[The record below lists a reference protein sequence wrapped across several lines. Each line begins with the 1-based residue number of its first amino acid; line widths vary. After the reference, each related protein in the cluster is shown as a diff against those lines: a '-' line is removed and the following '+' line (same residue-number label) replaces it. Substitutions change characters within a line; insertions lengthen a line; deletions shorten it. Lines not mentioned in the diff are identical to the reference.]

1 MKIIVYYANKK
12 EISVDDKF
20 EKVVEGEIS
29 DNEWAALA
37 NELWEEVDKEC
48 SKDNSAFCY
57 CSSVETPEGEILME
71 L

>member
-1 MKIIVYYANKK
+1 MKIKVYYTNAKM
-12 EISVDDKF
+12 ISVDDKF
-20 EKVVEGEIS
+20 EKIKEEEIS
-29 DNEWAALA
+29 DKAWATLA
-37 NELWEEVDKEC
+37 NELWEEVEKEC